1 MANSQIAFLARDQV
15 PDRQRLQ
22 EAVKQLRFKLAID
35 EAYVPFEC
43 SGYLP
48 CTLDGEDAGCDL
60 RFGDAS
66 ACAVDA
72 AHLQAQLGGRD
83 TAMIFRWSGDLRE
96 RASAMIL
103 CAALAQQFGA
113 RVLRPGEDA
122 VCAADRLLEDARIL
136 CVQLQEG

>member
-1 MANSQIAFLARDQV
+1 MANSQIAFLTRDQV

-22 EAVKQLRFKLAID
+22 EAIKGLRFKLTLD

-66 ACAVDA
+66 PSLVEAEPV
-72 AHLQAQLGGRD
+72 QAQLGDRD
-83 TAMIFRWSGDLRE
+83 TAMRFRWSGDLRE
-96 RASAMIL
+96 RTSAMII

-113 RVLRPGEDA
+113 RILRPGEDA
-122 VCAADRLLEDARIL
+122 FTAADRLLDEARTL
-136 CVQLQEG
+136 CEQLQEG